1 MTDIKYAWM
10 KEFYPREYEL
20 LKEYIKEGRWHISG
34 SSWDANDALVPSTES
49 FIRNIMLG
57 QEYYRK
63 EFGVESTDIFF
74 PTVSV
79 SAGLYPLLPLI
90 VVW

>member
-1 MTDIKYAWM
+1 M

-20 LKEYIKEGRWHISG
+20 MKEYIKKDVGTFPVV
-34 SSWDANDALVPSTES
+34 SWDANDALVPSTES

-63 EFGVESTDIFF
+63 EFGVRVPIFFF

-79 SAGLYPLLPLI
+79 SAGLCPLLPLI
-90 VVW
+90 VA